1 MNYTLKTS
9 SDEKSKGKNL
19 SLSIGKLLNLLKTEK
34 SKVLLALVFS
44 VVNSAIT
51 LLSPILVSHI
61 IDTYITKKQFSG
73 VLIFSGIL
81 LVIFVVGLISSYFET
96 IIMGNVGRR
105 ILFNLRNEIFNKLQ
119 ELPVSFFNQNKVGDL
134 ISRINNDTEKL
145 NQFFAQAFN
154 QLFEVIASTVGVGI
168 FMIVLSPKLGVVTL
182 FPALLVIILTQVLS
196 KWVKS
201 KNLKSLEMLGKM
213 GAEIQ
218 ESLDNFKVVVVFN
231 RLDYFNKRFG
241 IINNENYNVSIKAG
255 IANNIFN
262 PIYTLVSNLAQLIVL
277 GFGVFLITQGQ
288 FTVGLLVGFL
298 LYVDRFYTPLRRFA
312 SVWSTV
318 QSSLA
323 ALERIS
329 EILLLKS
336 NLEEIKT
343 DTTTKD
349 SKNIIEFRNVT
360 FKYNDNNTVFEN
372 INLSLEKGKTYAL
385 VGPTGGGKTTTA
397 SLMARLY
404 DPTSGEVLLDGRDIR
419 SYSKEE
425 RTKKIGFILQ
435 EPFLFTG
442 TIKENIL
449 YGNNDYINYSDDDLL
464 KLLKDNNLENLVDSF
479 EEGINTKIIFGKDN
493 ISLGQKQIIAFIRA
507 ILRKPEILILD
518 EATANIDT
526 VTEKLLEDIIDK
538 LPNSTTKVIIA
549 HRLNTIENADQ
560 IFFVNSGI
568 TLAGSMKDA
577 VDMLMNKKR
586 NS

>member
-9 SDEKSKGKNL
+9 SDEKSKSKNL
-19 SLSIGKLLNLLKTEK
+19 SLSIGKLLSLLKTEK

-51 LLSPILVSHI
+51 LLSPILISHI
-61 IDTYITKKQFSG
+61 IDTYIAQKQFSG

-81 LVIFVVGLISSYFET
+81 LVMFVVGLISSYFET

-154 QLFEVIASTVGVGI
+154 QLFEVVASTLGVGI
-168 FMIVLSPKLGVVTL
+168 FMIALNHKLGAVTL

-213 GAEIQ
+213 SAEIQ

-343 DTTTKD
+343 DNIVKD
-349 SKNIIEFRNVT
+349 SKNIIEFKNVT

-464 KLLKDNNLENLVDSF
+464 KLLKDSNLENLVDSF

-568 TLAGSMKDA
+568 MLAGSMEDA